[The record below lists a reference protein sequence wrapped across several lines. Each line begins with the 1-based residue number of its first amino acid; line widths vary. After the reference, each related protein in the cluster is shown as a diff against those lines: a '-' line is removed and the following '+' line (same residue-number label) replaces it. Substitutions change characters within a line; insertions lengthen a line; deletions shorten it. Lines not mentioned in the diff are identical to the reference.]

1 MAVCQ
6 AYSAKVIAVSDR
18 PSAANCMKLAT
29 NLNVAAAVELISET
43 YVFAEKCGLLL
54 EHMRDFYQ
62 QIWFSHPAAQM
73 FAEKLRTR
81 DFAGR
86 GGFAM
91 TGGLKDLRL
100 MLSTASDVNAPLEV
114 GKIIERKL
122 AAGVDSGMGET
133 DWSAIYEISRR
144 EAGLK

>member
-1 MAVCQ
+1 
-6 AYSAKVIAVSDR
+6 
-18 PSAANCMKLAT
+18 
-29 NLNVAAAVELISET
+29 
-43 YVFAEKCGLLL
+43 VFAEKCGLPL

-122 AAGVDSGMGET
+122 AVGVDSGMGET